1 MVFFF
6 AASFHILV
14 SSERAKGIIS
24 CRKLFGFLGKQFADF
39 STKSTFL
46 DENFHHISIEFL
58 VWGQFSVSFL
68 LFGHS

>member
-6 AASFHILV
+6 VASFHILV

-46 DENFHHISIEFL
+46 DENFHHISIEF
-58 VWGQFSVSFL
+58 FSVGAIFCQ
-68 LFGHS
+68 FFTIWT